1 MDKIKSDIMKVE
13 RKTDELINQCRNQLL
28 QKKQLIINDL
38 NLTKR
43 SLLQKVNINP
53 KCWNI
58 DSLEVSL
65 DASNPSG
72 IASFLEM
79 NIAVVNR
86 LDTQQQVE
94 SDRKFAENLTNAD
107 MIHVTRKSQE
117 NKNRKRIGRRK
128 WRELK
133 LLSTL
138 DSTDSDWI

>member
-1 MDKIKSDIMKVE
+1 M
-13 RKTDELINQCRNQLL
+13 INYCRTQLL

-38 NLTKR
+38 NLTRR

-58 DSLEVSL
+58 DSLEVSF

-94 SDRKFAENLTNAD
+94 RDRKFAENLANANR
-107 MIHVTRKSQE
+107 IHVARKSQE
-117 NKNRKRIGRRK
+117 NKNRNRMGRRK
-128 WRELK
+128 QRELK

-138 DSTDSDWI
+138 SSTDSD

>member
-65 DASNPSG
+65 DASNLSG

-117 NKNRKRIGRRK
+117 NKNRNRIGRRK
-128 WRELK
+128 RRELK

-138 DSTDSDWI
+138 DSTDSD

>member
-1 MDKIKSDIMKVE
+1 MEVE

-65 DASNPSG
+65 DASNTIG

-94 SDRKFAENLTNAD
+94 RDRKFAENLTNAD
-107 MIHVTRKSQE
+107 MIHVTCKSQE
-117 NKNRKRIGRRK
+117 NKNRNRIGRRK
-128 WRELK
+128 RRELK

-138 DSTDSDWI
+138 ESTDSD